1 MIIMVQV
8 KQVDSREIWLTGEKD
23 RSLIKKIFAV
33 QNGRSVVL
41 RWPKN
46 SSNIVGVVT
55 YKP

>member
-1 MIIMVQV
+1 MVQV

-23 RSLIKKIFAV
+23 RSLIKKIFAA